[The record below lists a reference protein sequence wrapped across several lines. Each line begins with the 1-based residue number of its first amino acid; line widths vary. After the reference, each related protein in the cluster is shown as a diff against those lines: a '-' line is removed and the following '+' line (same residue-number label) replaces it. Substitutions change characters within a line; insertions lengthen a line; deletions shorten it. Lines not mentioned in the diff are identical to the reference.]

1 MTIQWGVEPLKSI
14 YVHAPSLSTTSWEID
29 ETGNI
34 RSTGSRGGGAS
45 VLAPDAVCMR
55 ALLSIYKIDIDT
67 GHIPYPRVCKDIY
80 PWVKCSR
87 SGAEYTVCKS

>member
-34 RSTGSRGGGAS
+34 RSTGSRGGQVS
-45 VLAPDAVCMR
+45 LPQTLFV
-55 ALLSIYKIDIDT
+55 
-67 GHIPYPRVCKDIY
+67 
-80 PWVKCSR
+80 
-87 SGAEYTVCKS
+87 